1 MKSTTTKTLSVLLAL
16 MAAFT
21 LFFTG
26 CGKEASADYT
36 YEDLGIQL
44 KLTGNWAKQSDN
56 LYVTP
61 VYDQSETPISGLIT
75 YYRDSKDENVIR
87 NLATIVYMNPSKV
100 SMDFLAEMVGGPDHI
115 ADIQELGT
123 VGAYNFYFC
132 VYPLDTTGLSNEQKS
147 AYMELYNGMSATKEA
162 LVLTEPTYSAEPE
175 QITGAFVIP
184 DGTVDLD
191 GNPISKDLFSANTLT
206 MVNIWGT
213 FCNPCIEEMPLLQS
227 LHMQYASQGFAI
239 VGLLGDA
246 IDADGK
252 EDADT
257 IDLGKTILESNS
269 VTYTNIAM
277 NSDLLKELDL
287 SCYPTTIF
295 VDSTGNIVGETI
307 FGALPEEDYR
317 EAIEAALAEVAK

>member
-1 MKSTTTKTLSVLLAL
+1 MKSTTTKALSVLLAL

-87 NLATIVYMNPSKV
+87 NLATIVYMDLSKV
-100 SMDFLAEMVGGPDHI
+100 SMDFLAEMIGGPDRI

-132 VYPLDTTGLSNEQKS
+132 VYPLETTGLSNEQKS
-147 AYMELYNGMSATKEA
+147 AYMELYNGISATKEA

-175 QITGAFVIP
+175 QITGTFVIP

-191 GNPISKDLFSANTLT
+191 GNPISKDLFSANALT

-227 LHMQYASQGFAI
+227 LHTQYASQSFAI
-239 VGLLGDA
+239 VGILGDA

>member
-1 MKSTTTKTLSVLLAL
+1 MKSTTTKAISVLLTL
-16 MAAFT
+16 MTAFT
-21 LFFTG
+21 LVFTG
-26 CGKEASADYT
+26 CGKKSSTDYT

-44 KLTGNWAKQSDN
+44 KLTGNWAKQKDN

-87 NLATIVYMNPSKV
+87 NLATIVYIDPSKV
-100 SMDFLAEMVGGPDHI
+100 SMDLLAEMIGGPDHI
-115 ADIQELGT
+115 ADIQELDT
-123 VGAYNFYFC
+123 VGKYNFYFC
-132 VYPLDTTGLSNEQKS
+132 VYPLDTNGLSNEQKS
-147 AYMELYNGMSATKEA
+147 AYMELYNDISATKEA
-162 LVLTEPTYSAEPE
+162 LVLTEPSYSAEPE
-175 QITGAFVIP
+175 QITGTFVIP
-184 DGTVDLD
+184 DGTADLD

-213 FCNPCIEEMPLLQS
+213 FCNPCIKEMPVLQS
-227 LHMQYASQGFAI
+227 LHTEYASKGFAI

-246 IDADGK
+246 VDADGK

-277 NSDLLKELDL
+277 NSELLKELDL

-295 VDSTGNIVGETI
+295 VDSTGNIVGKTI

-317 EAIEAALAEVAK
+317 TEIEAALAEVAK